1 MRASVCRARVVLLVA
16 LVVVE
21 GCAIENSGLPDWK
34 SGGPSPAEVYRVGW
48 IAAVPV
54 YALGAVTGT
63 PFLPL
68 ALLRPEQRLCLM
80 C

>member
-1 MRASVCRARVVLLVA
+1 MRASVRRARAVLLVA
-16 LVVVE
+16 LVAVG
-21 GCAIENSGLPDWK
+21 GCAIENSGLVDWR
-34 SGGPSPAEVYRVGW
+34 SGGREPERVYRMGW

-54 YALGAVTGT
+54 YAFGAVTGT

-68 ALLRPEQRLCLM
+68 AFLRPEDRLCLM